1 MCYGEQ
7 ESVESNPVKL
17 GRVSFNL
24 VSNYP
29 SSLTLAVFFK
39 SLKVLWWARVSQ
51 VEPRKT
57 QWSQF

>member
-24 VSNYP
+24 VSKQ
-29 SSLTLAVFFK
+29 SHSGRGR
-39 SLKVLWWARVSQ
+39 SG
-51 VEPRKT
+51 
-57 QWSQF
+57 